1 MICRSVG
8 DMTKNE
14 ESTYDSDLKRRPRRN
29 LTKKKKNLQKSV
41 SDEIE
46 VMYNS

>member
-8 DMTKNE
+8 DMTENE
-14 ESTYDSDLKRRPRRN
+14 ESTYDSDFKRRPKRN
-29 LTKKKKNLQKSV
+29 LTKKKNLQKGV
-41 SDEIE
+41 SDKIE